1 MGKGAKFGA
10 ASVLQK
16 HLNYS
21 GLYAHKGA
29 DVFWQKKL
37 DCFQFKGDVADDGSI
52 TMPFSIDY
60 AAWGWITI
68 GTASAINDYSMFF
81 INGVGNV
88 VLISA
93 SGNVVANA
101 DTDAKLCVGTAGSQ
115 EPLVIKNRLGASKHI
130 TLMIFYD

>member
-16 HLNYS
+16 HLKQS

-29 DVFWQKKL
+29 SVFWQKKL
-37 DCFQFKGDVADDGSI
+37 DCFQFIGNVADEGSI
-52 TMPFSIDY
+52 TMPFLVDY
-60 AAWGWITI
+60 VAWGWITAS
-68 GTASAINDYSMFF
+68 TATVINDRTFFF
-81 INGVGNV
+81 IDGNGDVTLV
-88 VLISA
+88 SA
-93 SGNVVANA
+93 TGNVVANA
-101 DTDAKLCVGTAGSQ
+101 DTDTKLCVGTAASQ